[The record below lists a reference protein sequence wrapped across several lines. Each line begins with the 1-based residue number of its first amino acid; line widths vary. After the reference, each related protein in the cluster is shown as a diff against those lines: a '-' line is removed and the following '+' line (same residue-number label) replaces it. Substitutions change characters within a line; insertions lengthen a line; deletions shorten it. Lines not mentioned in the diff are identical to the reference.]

1 MAATSKPFLKASL
14 TTPEANNGGSF
25 SRDHIHDNGKSSN
38 GQNKGISR
46 KGRMFMAML
55 ALQYG
60 MQPLLQKAC
69 VNRHLVDRISL
80 MLVADLAKILLC
92 VVVIISSGPK
102 VYR

>member
-1 MAATSKPFLKASL
+1 
-14 TTPEANNGGSF
+14 
-25 SRDHIHDNGKSSN
+25 
-38 GQNKGISR
+38 
-46 KGRMFMAML
+46 MFMAML

-92 VVVIISSGPK
+92 VVVIVSSGPK